1 MFNLRVPSPGP
12 SRRERLFPERP
23 DFPTGT
29 KCGLFAGHES
39 WLGAARPGLAL
50 PGSGPAI
57 SLRHI
62 PPSPQLGLTAGSCG
76 EPQDKGGKMG
86 HVYSFTD
93 QPGPGWPMGPSPW
106 QWKAL
111 VLLVGSPVTTAPR
124 DHTPNTGR
132 ASWRQKLAWSLYLIV
147 GEPGEMRRRSL
158 ELELSSRNQRSG
170 HTWQRE
176 RKARD
181 SGLHSNGA
189 PTDVLVYGC
198 VYRAHSA
205 CSHKFQPH
213 SFPKCTPGV
222 FGTHKPH
229 SHGGDA
235 W

>member
-1 MFNLRVPSPGP
+1 MAWSSSPWADPSSPLRGGGGPWAHESWPADEVLFNLRVPSPGP

-39 WLGAARPGLAL
+39 WRGAARPGLAL
-50 PGSGPAI
+50 PGGGPAI

-106 QWKAL
+106 QWAAL
-111 VLLVGSPVTTAPR
+111 VLLVGSPVTTAPC

-132 ASWRQKLAWSLYLIV
+132 ASWRQKLAWSLYLIA
-147 GEPGEMRRRSL
+147 GEPRGDALPEWR
-158 ELELSSRNQRSG
+158 
-170 HTWQRE
+170 
-176 RKARD
+176 ARD
-181 SGLHSNGA
+181 ELQIG
-189 PTDVLVYGC
+189 
-198 VYRAHSA
+198 
-205 CSHKFQPH
+205 PH
-213 SFPKCTPGV
+213 LTM
-222 FGTHKPH
+222 
-229 SHGGDA
+229 
-235 W
+235 